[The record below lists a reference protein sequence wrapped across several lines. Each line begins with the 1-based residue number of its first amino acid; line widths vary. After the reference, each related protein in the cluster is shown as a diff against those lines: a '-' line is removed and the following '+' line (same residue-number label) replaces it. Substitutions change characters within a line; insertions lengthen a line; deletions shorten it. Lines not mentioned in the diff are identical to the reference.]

1 MESDQGM
8 IDVQNVSKVYE
19 MPGESVSVLAGIEF
33 KVKSG
38 ETAAVVGPSSSGKTT
53 LLNLL
58 GALDRP
64 SEGEILIDG
73 KNLSS
78 FDEEEAATFRNRSLG
93 FVFQHHHLLPQCT
106 LLENVV
112 LPRLAGGW
120 EEGESE
126 TAARAETLLENVGLQ
141 ERLSHF
147 PHQLSGGERLRAAL
161 ARALVNQPKLILAD
175 EPTGSLDMETTE
187 VVAELL
193 GELNSETGVTLV
205 VVTHNAALAQRME
218 SHFELRGGQL
228 EKQ

>member
-1 MESDQGM
+1 M

-19 MPGESVSVLAGIEF
+19 MPGESVSVLAGIDFE
-33 KVKSG
+33 VGQG
-38 ETAAVVGPSSSGKTT
+38 ETAAVVGPSGSGKTT

-64 SEGEILIDG
+64 SEGTITIDG
-73 KNLSS
+73 MDLAS

-93 FVFQHHHLLPQCT
+93 FVFQHHHLLPQCS

-120 EEGESE
+120 EEAASE
-126 TAARAETLLENVGLQ
+126 TTARAETLLGNVGLE
-141 ERLSHF
+141 ERLTHF

-161 ARALVNQPKLILAD
+161 ARALVNEPKLILAD
-175 EPTGSLDMETTE
+175 EPTGSLDLETTE
-187 VVAELL
+187 IVADLL
-193 GELNSETGVTLV
+193 CRLNSETGITLV
-205 VVTHNAALAQRME
+205 VVTHNGALARRMQ
-218 SHFELRGGQL
+218 SRFELRGGHL